1 MRWTVEQA
9 GIRIASRVGRR
20 RRRAGQWLLL
30 LDDVTGGDVP
40 LPTRPAEININ
51 TPLYYNVANV
61 RVTQILLFPGQALSR
76 HGTWMGAGVRHYCHC
91 YRTVNRAYKGAES
104 SLVQSKW
111 KHIWPHIFRGFAL
124 PPPPPKPTYQMC
136 KRALTRK
143 SHRLIT
149 MVITNT
155 L

>member
-1 MRWTVEQA
+1 M
-9 GIRIASRVGRR
+9 
-20 RRRAGQWLLL
+20 
-30 LDDVTGGDVP
+30 DDVTGGDVP

-61 RVTQILLFPGQALSR
+61 RVTHSFLDKHCPD
-76 HGTWMGAGVRHYCHC
+76 MGAGVRHYCHC
-91 YRTVNRAYKGAES
+91 YRTVNSAYKGAES
-104 SLVQSKW
+104 SLVKSKW
-111 KHIWPHIFRGFAL
+111 KHIRPHIFRGFAL
-124 PPPPPKPTYQMC
+124 PPQPTYQMC

-149 MVITNT
+149 MVVTNT